1 MALVLVGASNAVNLT
16 DGLDGL
22 AIGLMLIAAGAM
34 TVLAYLEGNA
44 DFARYLELSRPR
56 DASELAIFSAAMTG
70 ASLGF
75 LWFNAH
81 PAEVF
86 MGDVGSLALGGG
98 LGTVAVLLKQ
108 ELLLPFI
115 AGVYVLEAF
124 VGHPAGRQFQAAG
137 EANFQNGPLAPP
149 LRTIGMGR
157 IQGDHPLL
165 DRRAAAGVVRADD
178 VETEMKVEGARA
190 VVVGMARS
198 GVAAVELLM
207 EQGARVTAVDQ
218 SAVANPKLVELGV
231 SVQPQEAAAFEGAD
245 LVVLSPGVP
254 ADLEVLQPVRGRGI
268 PVIGDLE
275 LASWFLKGE
284 IIGITGS
291 NGKTTT
297 TAMTGHI
304 LQASGIPV
312 QVGGNIG
319 TPPASMVR
327 TSRAGQWNVLELSS
341 FQLETISTFRA
352 HIGAAS
358 KCYARSSGSPLY
370 VREVRGREGS
380 PVRKPAF
387 GRFRG
392 AECGRSRDARV
403 RGTHRREIHVLQLDE
418 QGRARCMARSR
429 IKLLLDD
436 EPLMAAAEVPLRGVH
451 NLENTMAAA
460 IIARL
465 AGATHEQIRA
475 AVMSFPGV
483 EHRLEF
489 VRDLDG
495 VAWYNDS
502 KATNVDATLKALA
515 AFPGGLWVILGGKDK
530 NSDYRPLAAAMKEKT
545 RGVLLIGAA
554 ADKIEN
560 HLHGRKYPR

>member
-1 MALVLVGASNAVNLT
+1 
-16 DGLDGL
+16 
-22 AIGLMLIAAGAM
+22 
-34 TVLAYLEGNA
+34 
-44 DFARYLELSRPR
+44 
-56 DASELAIFSAAMTG
+56 
-70 ASLGF
+70 
-75 LWFNAH
+75 
-81 PAEVF
+81 
-86 MGDVGSLALGGG
+86 
-98 LGTVAVLLKQ
+98 
-108 ELLLPFI
+108 
-115 AGVYVLEAF
+115 
-124 VGHPAGRQFQAAG
+124 
-137 EANFQNGPLAPP
+137 
-149 LRTIGMGR
+149 
-157 IQGDHPLL
+157 
-165 DRRAAAGVVRADD
+165 
-178 VETEMKVEGARA
+178 MKVDGARV

-198 GVAAVELLM
+198 GVAAVELLL

-218 SAVANPKLVELGV
+218 SAMANPRLAQLDV
-231 SVQPQEAAAFEGAD
+231 SVQPQEASAFEGAD

-254 ADLEVLQPVRGRGI
+254 ADLEVLQSVRGRGI
-268 PVIGDLE
+268 PVVGDLE

-284 IIGITGS
+284 VIGITGS

-352 HIGAAS
+352 HIGAALNVTPDHLDRHYTFEKYAAAKARLFENQRPEDFAVLNADDPVTKGYAEQTAS
-358 KCYARSSGSPLY
+358 KSLFFSSTSKVRS
-370 VREVRGREGS
+370 
-380 PVRKPAF
+380 
-387 GRFRG
+387 G
-392 AECGRSRDARV
+392 ANRITALWILGGV
-403 RGTHRREIHVLQLDE
+403 TKKLDVIE
-418 QGRARCMARSR
+418 
-429 IKLLLDD
+429 LDGQ
-436 EPLMAAAEVPLRGVH
+436 PLMASEEVPLRGVH

-460 IIARL
+460 IMAKL
-465 AGATHEQIRA
+465 AGATHEQIRT

-489 VRDLDG
+489 VRELNG

-560 HLHGRKYPR
+560 HLHGEISTVKCGTLEAAVLHAHASAHSGDTVLLAPACASFDQFENFEHRGREFKRLVNQLGKK